1 MRLARKVEVVV
12 ACAIVPCLLELFP
25 ARHVLSWI
33 RHLPARRADAV
44 PPERLALHVDR
55 LLVRAPAIWHHTCL
69 RRAATLAA
77 LLRRSGWD
85 ADVAIGVRKGAG
97 GVIEAHAWVE
107 RGGRPWLEGSG
118 GVDGFVKLEGRA

>member
-1 MRLARKVEVVV
+1 MRLARKVEIVV

-33 RHLPARRADAV
+33 RRLPARRADAV

-55 LLVRAPAIWHHTCL
+55 LLLRAPAFWRHTCL

-85 ADVAIGVRKGAG
+85 AAVAIGVRRSAEGA
-97 GVIEAHAWVE
+97 IEAHAWVE
-107 RGGRPWLEGSG
+107 RDGEPWLDTAGST
-118 GVDGFVKLEGRA
+118 DGFVKLE